1 MGSLPGCLGSHT
13 PFLPVALVELLVHLM
28 GVRIMDRSGEE
39 TASRMGMCS

>member
-1 MGSLPGCLGSHT
+1 MGSLPGCLGSCT

-28 GVRIMDRSGEE
+28 GVRIVDRSGEE